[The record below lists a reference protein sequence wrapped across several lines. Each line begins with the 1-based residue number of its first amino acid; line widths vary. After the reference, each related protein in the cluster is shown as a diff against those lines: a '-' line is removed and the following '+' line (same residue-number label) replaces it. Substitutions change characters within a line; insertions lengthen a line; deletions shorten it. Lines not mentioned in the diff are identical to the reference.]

1 MFNRHHFRRQGSGE
15 NDNVPTDF
23 NAIIGSRPHDTPP
36 VLRAKLFPE
45 LMKTPR
51 KTNIASSRSTSKRLT
66 LGDLIIATY
75 SACGKQ
81 RAPLIVQLAIDSH
94 LIRFEQGIG
103 TVIRKMVQD
112 HAVKL
117 AR

>member
-1 MFNRHHFRRQGSGE
+1 VFNRHHLRRQGSRE

-23 NAIIGSRPHDTPP
+23 SAVIGSRPHDTSS
-36 VLRAKLFPE
+36 VLRAKLIPK
-45 LMKTPR
+45 LMNTPR
-51 KTNIASSRSTSKRLT
+51 KIDISSSRSTGKRLT

-75 SACGKQ
+75 SACGEQ

-94 LIRFEQGIG
+94 LVRFEQGIG
-103 TVIRKMVQD
+103 TAIRKMVQD

-117 AR
+117 VR